1 MKNLLG
7 ISFQLYP
14 LPVDNNV
21 PSECGVKFLL
31 FIKMIIFQYFAV
43 LLLPMSAGHNFLF
56 IARAKKNI
64 YEFQIRFT
72 RISKFF
78 FKYSK
83 YFKNIK
89 NLKLRAFGIH
99 FSWISCQKK
108 NFSIFQ
114 VYWLCRAS
122 SDLTWI
128 CHLAGQRYRVSHREF
143 ERLGS
148 GEEQWLI
155 FIQYLVGG
163 FNCKEKENWNSIK
176 NLFKSNFLKLLQNK
190 KRGAKKFS
198 IQEEGKKWYNFKLKS
213 KLRNS
218 IKKFSEHIFRNLHY
232 CSLL

>member
-108 NFSIFQ
+108 ISQFFKFIGYVGLLPILPGFVTSQGNVIVSPTANLNASDLERNNGSFLFSI
-114 VYWLCRAS
+114 WLADSTAKRKK
-122 SDLTWI
+122 I
-128 CHLAGQRYRVSHREF
+128 G
-143 ERLGS
+143 
-148 GEEQWLI
+148 
-155 FIQYLVGG
+155 IQSKIY
-163 FNCKEKENWNSIK
+163 
-176 NLFKSNFLKLLQNK
+176 SNPI
-190 KRGAKKFS
+190 S
-198 IQEEGKKWYNFKLKS
+198 
-213 KLRNS
+213 
-218 IKKFSEHIFRNLHY
+218 
-232 CSLL
+232 